1 MIIKTTK
8 HLSKAHP
15 SDAAFDLEADE
26 DTFVYGYSRKLIS
39 TGIRM
44 EIPEGY
50 CGIIK
55 SRSGLAVKNS
65 IEVGAGVIDAGYR
78 GEIKVLLCNYG
89 EDVFYVK
96 PGDRIAQLMIVPVPA
111 VTLEVV
117 AFDLDETTRSDKG
130 FGSTGYHSILDDI
143 SKIDQGRED
152 EIL

>member
-39 TGIRM
+39 TGVRM
-44 EIPEGY
+44 AIPEGY

-89 EDVFYVK
+89 EDSFYVK

-117 AFDLDETTRSDKG
+117 EDLDETTRSDKG
-130 FGSTGYHSILDDI
+130 FGSTGLNAILADI

>member
-26 DTFVYGYSRKLIS
+26 DTVVYGYSRKLIS

-44 EIPEGY
+44 AIPEGY

-65 IEVGAGVIDAGYR
+65 IEIGAGVIDAGYR

-89 EDVFYVK
+89 EDSFYVK

-117 AFDLDETTRSDKG
+117 EDLDETTRSDKG
-130 FGSTGYHSILDDI
+130 FGSTGLNAILADI

>member
-39 TGIRM
+39 TGVRM
-44 EIPEGY
+44 AIPEGY

-89 EDVFYVK
+89 EDSFYVK

-117 AFDLDETTRSDKG
+117 EDLDETTRSDKG
-130 FGSTGYHSILDDI
+130 FGSTGLNAILSDI

>member
-8 HLSKAHP
+8 ELKKAHP
-15 SDAAFDLEADE
+15 SDAAFDLEANE
-26 DTFVYGYSRKLIS
+26 DTFLYGYSRKLIS
-39 TGIRM
+39 TGVRM
-44 EIPEGY
+44 AIPEGY

-65 IEVGAGVIDAGYR
+65 VEIGAGVIDAGYR
-78 GEIKVLLCNYG
+78 GEIKVLLCNHG
-89 EDVFYVK
+89 DTVLPIK

-117 AFDLDETTRSDKG
+117 KDLDETTRSDKG
-130 FGSTGYHSILDDI
+130 FGSTGFHAILDDI
-143 SKIDQGRED
+143 SKIERGDEH

>member
-15 SDAAFDLEADE
+15 SDAAFDIEADE
-26 DTFVYGYSRKLIS
+26 DTVVYGYSRKLIS
-39 TGIRM
+39 TGVRM
-44 EIPEGY
+44 AIPEGY

-89 EDVFYVK
+89 EDSFYVK

-117 AFDLDETTRSDKG
+117 EDLDETTRSDKG
-130 FGSTGYHSILDDI
+130 FGSTGLNAILADI

>member
-15 SDAAFDLEADE
+15 SDAAFDIEASE
-26 DTFVYGYSRKLIS
+26 ENLVYGYSRKLIS
-39 TGIRM
+39 TGVRM
-44 EIPEGY
+44 AIPEGY

-89 EDVFYVK
+89 EDVLYIN
-96 PGDRIAQLMIVPVPA
+96 PGDRIAQLMLVPVPA
-111 VTLEVV
+111 VVFEVV
-117 AFDLDETTRSDKG
+117 EDLDETTRNDKG
-130 FGSTGYHSILDDI
+130 FGSTGVSY
-143 SKIDQGRED
+143 EN
-152 EIL
+152 

>member
-8 HLSKAHP
+8 QLNKAHP
-15 SDAAFDLEADE
+15 SDAAFDIEANE
-26 DTFVYGYSRKLIS
+26 ETYLYAYSRKLIN
-39 TGIRM
+39 TGVRM
-44 EIPEGY
+44 AIPEGY
-50 CGIIK
+50 CGTIK

-89 EDVFYVK
+89 EDSFYVK

-117 AFDLDETTRSDKG
+117 EDLDETTRSDKG
-130 FGSTGYHSILDDI
+130 FGSTGLNAILADI

>member
-39 TGIRM
+39 TGVRM
-44 EIPEGY
+44 AIPEGY

-89 EDVFYVK
+89 DDNLYINS
-96 PGDRIAQLMIVPVPA
+96 GDRIAQLMIVPVPA

-117 AFDLDETTRSDKG
+117 EDLDETTRSDKG
-130 FGSTGYHSILDDI
+130 FGSTGLNAILADI

>member
-15 SDAAFDLEADE
+15 SDAAFDIEADE
-26 DTFVYGYSRKLIS
+26 DSFVYAYSRKLIN
-39 TGIRM
+39 TGVRM
-44 EIPEGY
+44 AIPEGY

-89 EDVFYVK
+89 EDSFYVK

-117 AFDLDETTRSDKG
+117 EDLDETTRSDKG
-130 FGSTGYHSILDDI
+130 FGSTGLNAILADI
-143 SKIDQGRED
+143 SKLEQGRED

>member
-39 TGIRM
+39 TGVRM
-44 EIPEGY
+44 AIPEGH

-55 SRSGLAVKNS
+55 SRSGLAVKYS

-89 EDVFYVK
+89 EDSFYVK

-117 AFDLDETTRSDKG
+117 EDLDETTRSDKG
-130 FGSTGYHSILDDI
+130 FGSTGLNAILSDI
-143 SKIDQGRED
+143 SKIDQGREN

>member
-8 HLSKAHP
+8 QLNKAHP
-15 SDAAFDLEADE
+15 SDAAFDIEANE
-26 DTFVYGYSRKLIS
+26 ETHLYGYSRQLIS
-39 TGIRM
+39 TGVRM
-44 EIPEGY
+44 AIPEGY

-89 EDVFYVK
+89 EDSFYVK

-117 AFDLDETTRSDKG
+117 EDLDETTRSDKG
-130 FGSTGYHSILDDI
+130 FGSTGLNAILADI

>member
-8 HLSKAHP
+8 QLNKAHP

-39 TGIRM
+39 TGVRM
-44 EIPEGY
+44 AIPEGY
-50 CGIIK
+50 CAIIK
-55 SRSGLAVKNS
+55 SRSGLAAKNS

-89 EDVFYVK
+89 EDSFYVK

-117 AFDLDETTRSDKG
+117 EDLDETTRSDKG
-130 FGSTGYHSILDDI
+130 FGSTGLNAILADI

>member
-15 SDAAFDLEADE
+15 SDAAFDLEANE
-26 DTFVYGYSRKLIS
+26 HTLVHGHSRRLIS
-39 TGIRM
+39 TGVRM
-44 EIPEGY
+44 AIPEGY

-89 EDVFYVK
+89 EDSFYVK

-111 VTLEVV
+111 VAFEVV
-117 AFDLDETTRSDKG
+117 EDLDDTIRSDKG
-130 FGSTGYHSILDDI
+130 FGSTGFHSILDDI
-143 SKIDQGRED
+143 SKIEQDNED
-152 EIL
+152 AIL

>member
-39 TGIRM
+39 TGVRM
-44 EIPEGY
+44 AIPEGY

-89 EDVFYVK
+89 EDSFYVK

-117 AFDLDETTRSDKG
+117 EDLDETTRSDKG
-130 FGSTGYHSILDDI
+130 FGSTGLNAILSDI
-143 SKIDQGRED
+143 SKIDQSRED

>member
-39 TGIRM
+39 TSIRM
-44 EIPEGY
+44 AIPEGY

-89 EDVFYVK
+89 EDSFYVK

-117 AFDLDETTRSDKG
+117 EDLDETTRSDKG
-130 FGSTGYHSILDDI
+130 FGSTGLNAILSDI

>member
-39 TGIRM
+39 TGVRM
-44 EIPEGY
+44 AIPEGY

-65 IEVGAGVIDAGYR
+65 IEVGAGVVDAGYR

-89 EDVFYVK
+89 EDSFYVK
-96 PGDRIAQLMIVPVPA
+96 PGDRIAQLLIVPVPA

-117 AFDLDETTRSDKG
+117 EDLDETTRSDKG
-130 FGSTGYHSILDDI
+130 FGSTGLNAILADI

>member
-26 DTFVYGYSRKLIS
+26 DTVVYGYSRKLIS

-44 EIPEGY
+44 AIPEGY
-50 CGIIK
+50 CAIIK

-89 EDVFYVK
+89 EGSFYVK

-117 AFDLDETTRSDKG
+117 EDLDETTRSDKG
-130 FGSTGYHSILDDI
+130 FGSTGLNAILSDI

>member
-39 TGIRM
+39 TGVRM
-44 EIPEGY
+44 AIPEGY

-89 EDVFYVK
+89 EDSFYVK

-117 AFDLDETTRSDKG
+117 EDLDETTRSDKG
-130 FGSTGYHSILDDI
+130 FGSTGLNAILSDI
-143 SKIDQGRED
+143 SKIEQGKED

>member
-39 TGIRM
+39 TGVRM
-44 EIPEGY
+44 AIPEGH

-89 EDVFYVK
+89 EDSFYVK

-117 AFDLDETTRSDKG
+117 EDLDETTRSDKG
-130 FGSTGYHSILDDI
+130 FGSTGLNAILSDI
-143 SKIDQGRED
+143 SKIDQGREN

>member
-44 EIPEGY
+44 AIPEGY

-89 EDVFYVK
+89 EDSFYVK

-117 AFDLDETTRSDKG
+117 EDLDETTRSDKG
-130 FGSTGYHSILDDI
+130 FGSTGLNAILSDI

>member
-8 HLSKAHP
+8 QLNKAHP
-15 SDAAFDLEADE
+15 SDAAFDIEANE
-26 DTFVYGYSRKLIS
+26 ETHLYGYSRQLIS
-39 TGIRM
+39 TGVRM
-44 EIPEGY
+44 AIPEGY

-78 GEIKVLLCNYG
+78 GEIKVLLCNHG
-89 EDVFYVK
+89 DTVLPIK

-117 AFDLDETTRSDKG
+117 KDLDETTRSDKG
-130 FGSTGYHSILDDI
+130 FGSTGLNAILADI

>member
-8 HLSKAHP
+8 RLNKAHP

-39 TGIRM
+39 TGVRM
-44 EIPEGY
+44 AIPEGY

-65 IEVGAGVIDAGYR
+65 IEIGAGVIDAGYR

-89 EDVFYVK
+89 EDSFYVK

-117 AFDLDETTRSDKG
+117 EDLDETTRSDKG
-130 FGSTGYHSILDDI
+130 FGSTGLNAILADI

>member
-15 SDAAFDLEADE
+15 SDAAFDIEANE
-26 DTFVYGYSRKLIS
+26 ETLVYGYSRKLIS

-44 EIPEGY
+44 AIPEGY

-65 IEVGAGVIDAGYR
+65 VEIGAGVIDAGYR

-89 EDVFYVK
+89 EDVLYIN
-96 PGDRIAQLMIVPVPA
+96 PGDRIAQLMLVPVPA
-111 VTLEVV
+111 VVFEVV
-117 AFDLDETTRSDKG
+117 EDLDETTRNDKG
-130 FGSTGYHSILDDI
+130 FGSTGVSY
-143 SKIDQGRED
+143 EN
-152 EIL
+152 